1 MAVDK
6 KRPKRRKVSYLTLNK
21 IEKLDYKDVIILRRF
36 LTERGKILPR
46 RVTGNTASQQ
56 RMLTKAVQQA
66 RTMALLP
73 YVGTI
78 EQERGE
84 RGDRDRGD
92 RGRDRDHR
100 GGDRDHRPSFHS
112 GPRPS
117 YGPPQQA
124 PVGAPVQQA
133 AAPVQQAPAAQ

>member
-92 RGRDRDHR
+92 RGGRDHR
-100 GGDRDHRPSFHS
+100 GGDREHRPFQS

-117 YGPPQQA
+117 YDPPQHA
-124 PVGAPVQQA
+124 QA
-133 AAPVQQAPAAQ
+133 AAPVQQAAPATPAQ

>member
-92 RGRDRDHR
+92 RGGRDHR
-100 GGDRDHRPSFHS
+100 GGDREHRPFHS

-124 PVGAPVQQA
+124 
-133 AAPVQQAPAAQ
+133 AAPAQAPQQAPAAQ